1 MNAITNAI
9 TQMQNALTV
18 AIVNTATMMQQ
29 TPDAVAPFICSPLQ
43 VNQADILNL
52 STKENRKHY
61 EHVMKSLF
69 ADNEK
74 CAEEPEKLQTFIN
87 LWFKKL
93 MDLGM
98 FGTGMSCMIPT
109 QSSQPRRC
117 DTINMASNYG

>member
-1 MNAITNAI
+1 
-9 TQMQNALTV
+9 MQNALTV

-29 TPDAVAPFICSPLQ
+29 TPDAVAPFICSPLE
-43 VNQADILNL
+43 VNQTDILNL

-61 EHVMKSLF
+61 EHVMESLF

-98 FGTGMSCMIPT
+98 FDTGMSCMIPPNPVNPGGVT
-109 QSSQPRRC
+109 P
-117 DTINMASNYG
+117 INMASNYG